1 MLSLGKVAVYGS
13 LRQGMGNH
21 RVLGD
26 SPLLGQARVS
36 GFEMFSLG
44 GFPFVRHGEGDITI
58 EVYEV
63 NEHTSMRVD
72 MLEGYP
78 LFYNREQIDTPYGQA
93 WIYFIDRQETT
104 SPPVTH
110 GDWVAYRTGTHV

>member
-1 MLSLGKVAVYGS
+1 MSLGKVAVYGS

-26 SPLLGQARVS
+26 SPLLGQCRVT

-44 GFPFVRHGEGDITI
+44 GFPFVRHGDGEITI
-58 EVYEV
+58 EVYAV
-63 NEHTSMRVD
+63 NEHTSMRLD
-72 MLEGYP
+72 NLEGYP
-78 LFYNREQIDTPYGQA
+78 SFYNRALIWTPYGPA

-104 SPPVTH
+104 APPVTH